1 MKTHKNKKN
10 PSKNLRFL
18 ENSHFMKLLCT
29 SLENNSGQCDLERL
43 KASYARFVGS
53 VQRLVASEQCAPL
66 DMLHALSRARNR
78 FVRLRACEERRPA
91 ALVALWEGAVSHLEF
106 EMRMVHLRIEHPA
119 VMDRLP
125 QSEKT
130 RSVLYL
136 AEPFTPTDLM
146 ELITALHSAGVGRRI
161 DGTRANVEQ
170 LVELFSW
177 MLNVRINNPIQC
189 RRGVLN
195 RKLRLT
201 RFLDLLR
208 NSLIEESQR

>member
-1 MKTHKNKKN
+1 
-10 PSKNLRFL
+10 
-18 ENSHFMKLLCT
+18 MKLLCT
-29 SLENNSGQCDLERL
+29 SLESDSGQCDLERL

-53 VQRLVASEQCAPL
+53 VQRLVVSEQCAPL

-78 FVRLRACEERRPA
+78 FVRLRSCEERRPA

-125 QSEKT
+125 QSEKP

-146 ELITALHSAGVGRRI
+146 ELIAALHSAGVGRRI

-177 MLNVRINNPIQC
+177 MFNVRINNPIQC
-189 RRGVLN
+189 RRGVIN

>member
-18 ENSHFMKLLCT
+18 ENSHFMQQLCT
-29 SLENNSGQCDLERL
+29 SLESDSGQCDTERL
-43 KASYARFVGS
+43 KTSYARFVGS

-78 FVRLRACEERRPA
+78 LVRLRSCEERRPA

-119 VMDRLP
+119 VMDRLREP
-125 QSEKT
+125 EKP
-130 RSVLYL
+130 RSALYL

-177 MLNVRINNPIQC
+177 MFTVRINNPIQC
-189 RRGVLN
+189 RRGVIN

>member
-18 ENSHFMKLLCT
+18 ENSHFMQQLCT
-29 SLENNSGQCDLERL
+29 SLENNSGQCDTERL
-43 KASYARFVGS
+43 KVSYARFVGS

-78 FVRLRACEERRPA
+78 LVRLRSCEERRPV

-125 QSEKT
+125 QCEKP
-130 RSVLYL
+130 RSALYL

-177 MLNVRINNPIQC
+177 MFNVRINNPIQC
-189 RRGVLN
+189 RRGVIN

-201 RFLDLLR
+201 QFLDLLR

>member
-18 ENSHFMKLLCT
+18 ENSHFMQQLCT
-29 SLENNSGQCDLERL
+29 SLENNSGQCDTERL

-78 FVRLRACEERRPA
+78 LVRLRSCEERRPA

-130 RSVLYL
+130 RSALYL

-177 MLNVRINNPIQC
+177 MFNVRINNPIQC
-189 RRGVLN
+189 RRGVIN

>member
-29 SLENNSGQCDLERL
+29 SLESDSGQCDLERL

-78 FVRLRACEERRPA
+78 LVRLRSCEERRPA

-119 VMDRLP
+119 VMNRLREP
-125 QSEKT
+125 EKP
-130 RSVLYL
+130 RSALYL

-177 MLNVRINNPIQC
+177 MFNVRINNPIQC
-189 RRGVLN
+189 RRGVIN

>member
-1 MKTHKNKKN
+1 MHD
-10 PSKNLRFL
+10 P
-18 ENSHFMKLLCT
+18 
-29 SLENNSGQCDLERL
+29 
-43 KASYARFVGS
+43 
-53 VQRLVASEQCAPL
+53 
-66 DMLHALSRARNR
+66 
-78 FVRLRACEERRPA
+78 RPA

-130 RSVLYL
+130 RSALYL

-177 MLNVRINNPIQC
+177 MFNVGINNPIQC
-189 RRGVLN
+189 RRGVIN

>member
-1 MKTHKNKKN
+1 
-10 PSKNLRFL
+10 
-18 ENSHFMKLLCT
+18 MKLLCT
-29 SLENNSGQCDLERL
+29 SLESDSGQCDLERL

-53 VQRLVASEQCAPL
+53 VQRLVASEQYAPL

-78 FVRLRACEERRPA
+78 LVRLRSCEERRPA

-125 QSEKT
+125 QSEKP

-146 ELITALHSAGVGRRI
+146 ELIAALHTAGVGRRI

-177 MLNVRINNPIQC
+177 MFNVRINNPIQC
-189 RRGVLN
+189 RRGVIN

>member
-1 MKTHKNKKN
+1 MKTHKDKKN

-18 ENSHFMKLLCT
+18 ENSHFMKQLCT
-29 SLENNSGQCDLERL
+29 SLENNSGQCDTERL

-78 FVRLRACEERRPA
+78 LVRLRSCEERRPA

-130 RSVLYL
+130 RSALYL

-177 MLNVRINNPIQC
+177 MFNVRINNPIQC
-189 RRGVLN
+189 RRGVIN

>member
-1 MKTHKNKKN
+1 MKTHKNN
-10 PSKNLRFL
+10 PSQNLRFL
-18 ENSHFMKLLCT
+18 ENSRFMKLLCT

-43 KASYARFVGS
+43 KISYARFVGN
-53 VQRLVASEQCAPL
+53 VQRLVVSEQCAPL

-78 FVRLRACEERRPA
+78 LVRLRSCEEQHPA

-125 QSEKT
+125 QSEKP
-130 RSVLYL
+130 RSALYL
-136 AEPFTPTDLM
+136 AELFTPTDLM

-177 MLNVRINNPIQC
+177 MFNARINNPIQC
-189 RRGVLN
+189 RRGVIN

>member
-18 ENSHFMKLLCT
+18 ENSHFMQQLCT
-29 SLENNSGQCDLERL
+29 SLESDSGQCDTERL
-43 KASYARFVGS
+43 KTSYARFVGS

-78 FVRLRACEERRPA
+78 LVRLRSCEERRPA
-91 ALVALWEGAVSHLEF
+91 ALVALWEGAVAHLEF
-106 EMRMVHLRIEHPA
+106 EIRMVYLRIEHPA
-119 VMDRLP
+119 IMDRLREP
-125 QSEKT
+125 EKPC
-130 RSVLYL
+130 SVLYL
-136 AEPFTPTDLM
+136 AEQFTPTDLM

-177 MLNVRINNPIQC
+177 MFNVRINNPIQC
-189 RRGVLN
+189 RRGVIN

>member
-29 SLENNSGQCDLERL
+29 SLENNSGQCDTERL

-78 FVRLRACEERRPA
+78 LVRLRSCEERRSA

-106 EMRMVHLRIEHPA
+106 EMRMVHLRIEHSA

-125 QSEKT
+125 QSEKP
-130 RSVLYL
+130 RSALYL

-177 MLNVRINNPIQC
+177 MFNVRINNPIQC
-189 RRGVLN
+189 RRGVIN

>member
-1 MKTHKNKKN
+1 MKTHKDKKN

-18 ENSHFMKLLCT
+18 ENSHFMKQLCT
-29 SLENNSGQCDLERL
+29 SLENNSGQCDTERL

-78 FVRLRACEERRPA
+78 PLRLRSCEERRPA

-125 QSEKT
+125 QSEKP
-130 RSVLYL
+130 RSALYL

-177 MLNVRINNPIQC
+177 MFNVRINNPIQC
-189 RRGVLN
+189 RRGVIN

>member
-29 SLENNSGQCDLERL
+29 SLESDSGQCDLERL

-78 FVRLRACEERRPA
+78 LVRLRSCEERHPA
-91 ALVALWEGAVSHLEF
+91 ALVALWEGAVAHLEF
-106 EMRMVHLRIEHPA
+106 EIRMVYLRIEHPA
-119 VMDRLP
+119 IMDRLREP
-125 QSEKT
+125 EKPC
-130 RSVLYL
+130 SVLYL
-136 AEPFTPTDLM
+136 AEQFTPTDLM

-177 MLNVRINNPIQC
+177 MFNVRINNPIQC
-189 RRGVLN
+189 RRGVIN

>member
-1 MKTHKNKKN
+1 MKTHKDKKN

-53 VQRLVASEQCAPL
+53 VQRLVASEQYAPL

-78 FVRLRACEERRPA
+78 LVRLRSCEERRPA

-125 QSEKT
+125 QSEKP

-136 AEPFTPTDLM
+136 AEQFTPTDLM

-177 MLNVRINNPIQC
+177 MFNVRINNPIQC
-189 RRGVLN
+189 RRGVIN

>member
-29 SLENNSGQCDLERL
+29 SLESDSGQCDLERL

-78 FVRLRACEERRPA
+78 LVRLRSCEERRPA

-130 RSVLYL
+130 RSALYL

-177 MLNVRINNPIQC
+177 MFNVRINNPIQC
-189 RRGVLN
+189 RRGVIN

-208 NSLIEESQR
+208 NSLIEESLR

>member
-29 SLENNSGQCDLERL
+29 SLESDSGQCDLERL

-53 VQRLVASEQCAPL
+53 VQRLVASEQYAPL

-78 FVRLRACEERRPA
+78 LVRLRSCEERRPA

-125 QSEKT
+125 QSEKP

-146 ELITALHSAGVGRRI
+146 ELIAALHTAGVGRRI

-177 MLNVRINNPIQC
+177 MFNVRINNPIQC
-189 RRGVLN
+189 RRGVIN

>member
-18 ENSHFMKLLCT
+18 ENSHFMQQLCT
-29 SLENNSGQCDLERL
+29 SLENNSGQCDTERL
-43 KASYARFVGS
+43 KVSYARFVGS

-78 FVRLRACEERRPA
+78 LVRLRSCEERRPA

-130 RSVLYL
+130 RSALYL

-189 RRGVLN
+189 RRGVIN

>member
-29 SLENNSGQCDLERL
+29 SLESDSGQCDLERL

-78 FVRLRACEERRPA
+78 LVRLRSCEERRPA

-125 QSEKT
+125 QSEKP

-146 ELITALHSAGVGRRI
+146 ELIAALHAAGVGRRI
-161 DGTRANVEQ
+161 NGTRANVEQ

-177 MLNVRINNPIQC
+177 MFNVRINNPIQC
-189 RRGVLN
+189 RRGVIN

>member
-1 MKTHKNKKN
+1 MQQ
-10 PSKNLRFL
+10 
-18 ENSHFMKLLCT
+18 LCT
-29 SLENNSGQCDLERL
+29 SLENNSGQCDTERL
-43 KASYARFVGS
+43 KVSYARFVGS

-78 FVRLRACEERRPA
+78 LVRLRSCEERRPA

-125 QSEKT
+125 QCEKP
-130 RSVLYL
+130 RSALYL

-177 MLNVRINNPIQC
+177 MFNVGINNPIQC
-189 RRGVLN
+189 RRGVIN

>member
-1 MKTHKNKKN
+1 MKTHQHKKS
-10 PSKNLRFL
+10 PLKNLRFL
-18 ENSHFMKLLCT
+18 ENRHFIKLLCA
-29 SLENNSGQCDLERL
+29 SLENNSGQCDTERL
-43 KASYARFVGS
+43 KASYARFVGC

-78 FVRLRACEERRPA
+78 LVRLRSCGEQRPA
-91 ALVALWEGAVSHLEF
+91 ALVALLESAVAHLDF
-106 EMRMVHLRIEHPA
+106 EMRMVCLRIEHPA
-119 VMDRLP
+119 VMDRLREP
-125 QSEKT
+125 EKP
-130 RSVLYL
+130 RSALYL

-177 MLNVRINNPIQC
+177 MFNVRINNPILC
-189 RRGVLN
+189 RRGVIN

-201 RFLDLLR
+201 RFLDMLR

>member
-18 ENSHFMKLLCT
+18 ENSHFMQQLCT
-29 SLENNSGQCDLERL
+29 SLESDSGQCDTERL
-43 KASYARFVGS
+43 KTSYARFVGS

-78 FVRLRACEERRPA
+78 LVRLRSCEERRPA

-125 QSEKT
+125 QSEKP

-146 ELITALHSAGVGRRI
+146 ELIAALHTAGVGRRI

-177 MLNVRINNPIQC
+177 MFNVRINNPIQC
-189 RRGVLN
+189 RRGVIN

>member
-1 MKTHKNKKN
+1 MKTHKNN
-10 PSKNLRFL
+10 PSQNLRFL
-18 ENSHFMKLLCT
+18 ENSRFMKLLCT

-43 KASYARFVGS
+43 KISYARFVGN
-53 VQRLVASEQCAPL
+53 VQRLVVSEQCAPL

-78 FVRLRACEERRPA
+78 LVRLRSCEERRPA

-125 QSEKT
+125 QSEKP
-130 RSVLYL
+130 RSALYL

-177 MLNVRINNPIQC
+177 MFNVRINNPIQC
-189 RRGVLN
+189 RRGVIN

-201 RFLDLLR
+201 RFLDMLR

>member
-1 MKTHKNKKN
+1 MKTHKDKKN

-18 ENSHFMKLLCT
+18 ENSHFMKQLCT

-66 DMLHALSRARNR
+66 DMLHALSCARNR
-78 FVRLRACEERRPA
+78 LVRLRSCEERRSA

-125 QSEKT
+125 QSPKNRAR
-130 RSVLYL
+130 RSIW
-136 AEPFTPTDLM
+136 P
-146 ELITALHSAGVGRRI
+146 SRSRRR
-161 DGTRANVEQ
+161 T
-170 LVELFSW
+170 SW
-177 MLNVRINNPIQC
+177 
-189 RRGVLN
+189 
-195 RKLRLT
+195 
-201 RFLDLLR
+201 
-208 NSLIEESQR
+208 S

>member
-18 ENSHFMKLLCT
+18 ENSHFMQQLCT
-29 SLENNSGQCDLERL
+29 SLESDSGQCDTERL
-43 KASYARFVGS
+43 KTSYARFVGS

-78 FVRLRACEERRPA
+78 LVRLRSCEERRPA

-119 VMDRLP
+119 VMDRLREP
-125 QSEKT
+125 EKP
-130 RSVLYL
+130 RSALYL

-189 RRGVLN
+189 RRGVIN

>member
-1 MKTHKNKKN
+1 
-10 PSKNLRFL
+10 
-18 ENSHFMKLLCT
+18 MKLLCT
-29 SLENNSGQCDLERL
+29 SLESDSGQCDLERL

-78 FVRLRACEERRPA
+78 PLRLRSCEERRPA

-125 QSEKT
+125 QSEKP

-177 MLNVRINNPIQC
+177 MFNVRINNPIQC
-189 RRGVLN
+189 RRGVIN

>member
-53 VQRLVASEQCAPL
+53 VQRLVASEQGAPL

-78 FVRLRACEERRPA
+78 LVRLRSCEEQRPA

-125 QSEKT
+125 QSEKP
-130 RSVLYL
+130 RSALYL

-177 MLNVRINNPIQC
+177 MFNVRINNPIQC
-189 RRGVLN
+189 RRGVIN

>member
-29 SLENNSGQCDLERL
+29 SLESDSGQCDLERL

-78 FVRLRACEERRPA
+78 FVRLRSCEERRPA
-91 ALVALWEGAVSHLEF
+91 ALVALWEGAVSHLDF

-125 QSEKT
+125 QSEKP

-177 MLNVRINNPIQC
+177 MFNVRINNPIQC
-189 RRGVLN
+189 RRGVIN

-208 NSLIEESQR
+208 NSRIEESQR

>member
-1 MKTHKNKKN
+1 
-10 PSKNLRFL
+10 
-18 ENSHFMKLLCT
+18 MKLLCT

-78 FVRLRACEERRPA
+78 LVRLRACEERRPA

>member
-18 ENSHFMKLLCT
+18 ENSHFMQQLCT
-29 SLENNSGQCDLERL
+29 SLENNSGQCDTERL
-43 KASYARFVGS
+43 KVSYARFVGS

-78 FVRLRACEERRPA
+78 LVRLRSCEERRPA

-125 QSEKT
+125 QCEKP
-130 RSVLYL
+130 RSALYL

-161 DGTRANVEQ
+161 DGKIGRA
-170 LVELFSW
+170 S
-177 MLNVRINNPIQC
+177 C
-189 RRGVLN
+189 RERV
-195 RKLRLT
+195 
-201 RFLDLLR
+201 
-208 NSLIEESQR
+208 

>member
-1 MKTHKNKKN
+1 MKTHKNN
-10 PSKNLRFL
+10 PSQNLRFL
-18 ENSHFMKLLCT
+18 ENSRFMKLLCT

-43 KASYARFVGS
+43 KISYARFVGN
-53 VQRLVASEQCAPL
+53 VQRLVVSEQCAPL

-78 FVRLRACEERRPA
+78 LVRLRSCEERHPA

-125 QSEKT
+125 QSEKP
-130 RSVLYL
+130 RSALYL

-177 MLNVRINNPIQC
+177 MFNARINNPIQC
-189 RRGVLN
+189 RRGVIN

>member
-10 PSKNLRFL
+10 PLKNLRFL

-43 KASYARFVGS
+43 KTSYARFVGS
-53 VQRLVASEQCAPL
+53 VQRLVASEQYAPL

-78 FVRLRACEERRPA
+78 LVRLRSCEERRPA
-91 ALVALWEGAVSHLEF
+91 ALVARWEGAVSHLEF

-125 QSEKT
+125 QSEKP

-136 AEPFTPTDLM
+136 AEQFRPTDLM

-177 MLNVRINNPIQC
+177 MFNVRINNPIQC
-189 RRGVLN
+189 RRGVIN